1 MSVDSTD
8 VKISIYKKGISGK
21 RVVRVESGTLNEIK
35 DTPKSKEYTKDE
47 IESLTIGDIT
57 PQNSGLEVDDF
68 LLVRFL
74 YDQFYYNNLKE
85 DPNAEIPGSD
95 ATILSNDE
103 LNDAKVKE
111 YLDPDKI
118 EYKTKQLEKLGWEY
132 ERPFSG
138 GNNIKYF
145 GNGPTIKVAF
155 NDENPIPE
163 RLYDSG
169 ISVTDRLRT
178 GAYTKLHA
186 TMKEQGISIKE
197 SEDYLVLYKFGD
209 TIIDNLGTQDTSDD
223 VKYREVQARLFLI
236 TELKNT
242 TKPTGSNGFGLAT
255 LGISEG
261 QYISND
267 PDKYITQKAIV
278 GVGYSTPKYTEPE
291 SKTLKDLGVVAW
303 AETQESADTYLKK
316 YLVGKKI
323 STDDGFIAGRVL
335 QGISNGSMKSGVE
348 LRFIKFVK
356 VEELK
361 ATTDAQVKA
370 KKEAEDKAAADK
382 AAADKKRLEEGQKR
396 IDEAKAKNIENGDA
410 LWVVQFNHIFVYKGD
425 YLSVTKLDKVYTQS
439 YISHLGY
446 MLKDG
451 LITDDVIKPSLID
464 VGFNTSSQTQDGANG
479 PTRYYIIDPATG
491 LATPSESVE
500 SVSSESP
507 DAEKLRLYSENIK
520 PYWEIVEDS
529 WSESYKI
536 ILKDYGNCTYHLN
549 NGSSIVINWHDKE
562 LKGNP
567 ISGKEYNDNWGREVT
582 PRDEKNGLRSM
593 AVKTFDIIPLRPSD
607 KKQLPGI
614 TFDKESKFD
623 YISELGDNRIGYTYV
638 INNEFEFDD
647 VVILDIILKN
657 WKKLYPNDNIVILD
671 ADCTKP
677 TEDIPFIDPVEK
689 VYAKKPMDV
698 IGVTPSVSVP
708 TIPMFVDID
717 PTIKCYARMSMLPFY
732 VLIGDTGLIDDDITG
747 YDMLSDEYV
756 EDDYDAPTLDTL
768 LGVIKGDVDE
778 KDPIKNNSSSNVV
791 NNNSSSNGSWDF
803 IFGDSIAAGIAK
815 GALGLNRKAG
825 GSGDPVSK
833 DDKGASKVG
842 ANPVTVLSYLKDAS
856 FVGGTSDLSNKIVI
870 LSTGYSNG
878 SGTNASKDT
887 IKEQFKFLKN
897 KNCTVYVVGIS
908 NTPPT
913 NLVGGNDWLE
923 AESKNY
929 GFTFLGGFDPAA
941 DKIHPPSYLGYW
953 NSVKSKLGTGSSNSN
968 SNSSNSS
975 VSNGKLTDADISILK
990 AFDYATTIT
999 LNSDHQAIVAK
1010 LKAFTDINDLLTEV
1024 KGMSVKTTGL
1034 NDKEILA
1041 AFSDKER
1048 VKTDFDFNKLK

>member
-21 RVVRVESGTLNEIK
+21 RIVRVESGTLNEIK

-57 PQNSGLEVDDF
+57 PQSSGLEVDDF

-316 YLVGKKI
+316 YLVDKKI

-361 ATTDAQVKA
+361 ATTEAQIKA
-370 KKEAEDKAAADK
+370 KKEAEDKAATDK
-382 AAADKKRLEEGQKR
+382 AATDKKRLEEGQKR

-425 YLSVTKLDKVYTQS
+425 YLPVTKLDKVYTQS

-451 LITDDVIKPSLID
+451 LITDDVIKPSLMD
-464 VGFNTSSQTQDGANG
+464 VGYNTSSQTQDGANG

-507 DAEKLRLYSENIK
+507 DTEKLKLYENIK

-529 WSESYKI
+529 WSESYKV
-536 ILKDYGNCTYHLN
+536 ILKDYGNFTYHLN

-567 ISGKEYNDNWGREVT
+567 MGGKEYNDNWGREVT

-593 AVKTFDIIPLRPSD
+593 AVKTFDIIPSRPSD

-614 TFDKESKFD
+614 TFNKESKFD
-623 YISELGDNRIGYTYV
+623 YISELGDNRIGYTYA

-647 VVILDIILKN
+647 VVILDIILKE

-677 TEDIPFIDPVEK
+677 TEDIPFIDPVQK
-689 VYAKKPMDV
+689 VYAKTPMDV

-717 PTIKCYARMSMLPFY
+717 PAITCYARMSMLPFY

-756 EDDYDAPTLDTL
+756 EDDYDAPGLNTL
-768 LGVIKGDVDE
+768 LGAQVGDVVA
-778 KDPIKNNSSSNVV
+778 PPPSNNSSSNVV
-791 NNNSSSNGSWDF
+791 NNNSSGNGSWDF
-803 IFGDSIAAGIAK
+803 IFGDSIAAGVAK
-815 GALGLNRKAG
+815 ELGLGR
-825 GSGDPVSK
+825 SGAYGVVSK
-833 DDKGASKVG
+833 DGKGISMVG
-842 ANPVTVLSYLKDAS
+842 AAPNVVLGYLQDTT
-856 FVGGTSDLSNKIVI
+856 FTLDGKIVI

-878 SGTNASKDT
+878 GGTPASKQV
-887 IKEQFKFLKN
+887 IKDQLKLL
-897 KNCTVYVVGIS
+897 KGKGCKVYVMGIS
-908 NTPPT
+908 NNPT
-913 NLVGGNDWLE
+913 NNRNLVGGNDWLITE
-923 AESKNY
+923 VESS
-929 GFTFLGGFDPAA
+929 GFVFLGGFDPNTT
-941 DKIHPPSYLGYW
+941 DYIHPTSYKTYW
-953 NSVKSKLGTGSSNSN
+953 DSVKSKLG
-968 SNSSNSS
+968 
-975 VSNGKLTDADISILK
+975 
-990 AFDYATTIT
+990 
-999 LNSDHQAIVAK
+999 
-1010 LKAFTDINDLLTEV
+1010 
-1024 KGMSVKTTGL
+1024 
-1034 NDKEILA
+1034 
-1041 AFSDKER
+1041 
-1048 VKTDFDFNKLK
+1048 

>member
-1 MSVDSTD
+1 MERFIKSIRVRPRRMSVDSTD

-21 RVVRVESGTLNEIK
+21 RVVRVESGTLNELK
-35 DTPKSKEYTKDE
+35 DTPRSKEYTKDE
-47 IESLTIGDIT
+47 IEGLTIGGIT
-57 PQNSGLEVDDF
+57 PQSSGLEVEDF

-95 ATILSNDE
+95 ASGSIGED

-118 EYKTKQLEKLGWEY
+118 EYKTKKLDKLGWQY
-132 ERPFSG
+132 EKPFSK
-138 GNNIKYF
+138 NKYF
-145 GNGPTIKVAF
+145 GYGPTIRLEF
-155 NDENPIPE
+155 SLNDPIPE

-169 ISVTDRLRT
+169 ISVTSTNYDIAT
-178 GAYTKLHA
+178 IFIGKEDTYTKLHEV
-186 TMKEQGISIKE
+186 MKEQGISIKE
-197 SEDYLVLYKFGD
+197 SEDYLVLYKVVE
-209 TIIDNLGTQDTSDD
+209 IDK
-223 VKYREVQARLFLI
+223 KYREIQARLFLI
-236 TELKNT
+236 TELDNT
-242 TKPTGSNGFGLAT
+242 NKPTGSNGYASGM

-261 QYISND
+261 KYISND
-267 PDKYITQKAIV
+267 PDKYITQKDIV
-278 GVGYSTPKYTEPE
+278 SMGYSTPKYTEPE

-303 AETQESADTYLKK
+303 AETQESSNTYLKK
-316 YLVGKKI
+316 YLSDKKI
-323 STDDGFIAGRVL
+323 STDDGFIAGRVV
-335 QGISNGSMKSGVE
+335 QGMKRDTNGNPIDLTPVSGVE

-361 ATTDAQVKA
+361 ATTEAQIKA

-382 AAADKKRLEEGQKR
+382 AATDKKRLEEGQKR

-425 YLSVTKLDKVYTQS
+425 YLPVTKLDKVYTQS

-451 LITDDVIKPSLID
+451 LITDDVIKPSLMD
-464 VGFNTSSQTQDGANG
+464 VGYNTSSQTQDGANG

-507 DAEKLRLYSENIK
+507 DTEKLKLYSENIK

-529 WSESYKI
+529 WSESYKV
-536 ILKDYGNCTYHLN
+536 ILKKYGNCTYHLN

-567 ISGKEYNDNWGREVT
+567 IGGKEYNDNWGREVT

-593 AVKTFDIIPLRPSD
+593 AVKTFDIIPSRPSD

-623 YISELGDNRIGYTYV
+623 YISELGDNRIGYTYA

-647 VVILDIILKN
+647 VVILDIILKE

-671 ADCTKP
+671 PDCTQP
-677 TEDIPFIDPVEK
+677 TEDIPFIDPVQK
-689 VYAKKPMDV
+689 VYAKTPMDV
-698 IGVTPSVSVP
+698 VGVKPSVSVP

-717 PTIKCYARMSMLPFY
+717 PAITCYARMSMLPFY

-756 EDDYDAPTLDTL
+756 EDDYDAPGLNTL
-768 LGVIKGDVDE
+768 LGAQVGDVDA
-778 KDPIKNNSSSNVV
+778 PPPSNNSSSNVV
-791 NNNSSSNGSWDF
+791 NNNSSGNGSWDF
-803 IFGDSIAAGIAK
+803 IFGDSIAAGVSK
-815 GALGLNRKAG
+815 ELGLNRS
-825 GSGDPVSK
+825 GSSGQVSK
-833 DDKGASKVG
+833 DTKGISMVG
-842 ANPVTVLSYLKDAS
+842 AAPSVVLGYLQDTT
-856 FVGGTSDLSNKIVI
+856 FTLDGKIVI

-878 SGTNASKDT
+878 AGSAQSNGYIKD
-887 IKEQFKFLKN
+887 QLKLL
-897 KNCTVYVVGIS
+897 KDKGCTVYVMGIS
-908 NTPPT
+908 NNPKNNQ
-913 NLVGGNDWLE
+913 NLVSGNDWLKT
-923 AESKNY
+923 AVESN
-929 GFTFLGGFDPAA
+929 GFVFLGGFNPNTTDY
-941 DKIHPPSYLGYW
+941 IHPTSYKTYW
-953 NSVKSKLGTGSSNSN
+953 NSVKSKL
-968 SNSSNSS
+968 
-975 VSNGKLTDADISILK
+975 K
-990 AFDYATTIT
+990 
-999 LNSDHQAIVAK
+999 
-1010 LKAFTDINDLLTEV
+1010 
-1024 KGMSVKTTGL
+1024 
-1034 NDKEILA
+1034 
-1041 AFSDKER
+1041 
-1048 VKTDFDFNKLK
+1048 